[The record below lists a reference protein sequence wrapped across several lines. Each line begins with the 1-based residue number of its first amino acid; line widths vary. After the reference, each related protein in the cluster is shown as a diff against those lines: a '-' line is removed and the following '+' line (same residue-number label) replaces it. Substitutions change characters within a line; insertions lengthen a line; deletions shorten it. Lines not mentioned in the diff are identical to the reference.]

1 MKKYILLCLLALN
14 TPQCTY
20 SFFTFGFNV
29 KYDDGYLSID
39 PLIGSMDLSNKPL
52 EKYITPTNIILRGS
66 LSLVK
71 AGIYQLNK
79 INETKTEKYEL
90 LVDQYNRLDGLK
102 KEFIE
107 ISEKN
112 TALTYAIKNKLSDFK
127 NYIDGVYDEN

>member
-1 MKKYILLCLLALN
+1 
-14 TPQCTY
+14 
-20 SFFTFGFNV
+20 
-29 KYDDGYLSID
+29 
-39 PLIGSMDLSNKPL
+39 MDLSNKPL